1 MKTMMDIDFDNMEA
15 EDPYSKVEDLAENM
29 AVCEINI

>member
-29 AVCEINI
+29 AVREINI